1 MTAGGKY
8 VLILKDM
15 SDIEKGGRLLVYKDA
30 QASAVEG
37 TFENSFVEEGNR
49 PTPRF
54 TFTYNGETHVLEVPK
69 SGEVSTESRSIAI
82 IPFTFQENITSQFK
96 EQNPEFTLPDG
107 VEVYYLITAIIKNE
121 IIDIQ

>member
-1 MTAGGKY
+1 M
-8 VLILKDM
+8 
-15 SDIEKGGRLLVYKDA
+15 VYKDA

-37 TFENSFVEEGNR
+37 TFEYSLVEEGNR

-54 TFTYNGETHVLEVPK
+54 TFTYNGDTHVLRIPK
-69 SGEVSTESRSIAI
+69 SGEISTDSRSIAI

-121 IIDIQ
+121 IIEIQ